1 MYMRTSG
8 GKMVENRRLFSLI
21 NLVFLAL
28 MVLYSMPSVALTQEL
43 RSETTPVKPVRNTQ
57 SGRINV
63 TFINPGISNPNDP
76 TGAFWFTVSKFMK
89 AAAEQLNIN
98 LEILYAERDHIRMQ
112 QQARMVAARSTL
124 PDYLIVVNE
133 KLAADDMVK
142 VADRAGLKVFVMF
155 NSFFGVQAKQMGKPR
170 SKYKNWIGSLVPDFK
185 VGGYQIAR
193 WTIDKAI
200 EAGATKNGHLL
211 IFAIT
216 GDAVTQSAVQRV
228 SGLQQ
233 AVAEYPNVQ
242 LQQVFNGEWRQDIAR
257 QQTEIALR
265 RYPKTGAIWAAND
278 PIALGAI
285 EGAEEATRHPGKDI
299 FIGGLNWDPPALEKI
314 KEGTL
319 EVSVGGHFMIGGW
332 TLVLLY
338 DYHQGRDF
346 IAEGVQLKRPMFGVL
361 YKKNIDAFL
370 SKFGD
375 RNWSKID
382 FRRFSKT
389 YHPDIKE
396 YDFSPE
402 SVIYQ

>member
-1 MYMRTSG
+1 MYMKTIG

-21 NLVFLAL
+21 NLGFLVL
-28 MVLYSMPSVALTQEL
+28 VVLYSMPSVALTQEL

-155 NSFFGVQAKQMGKPR
+155 NSFFGMQAKQMGKPR
-170 SKYKNWIGSLVPDFK
+170 GKYKNWIGSLVPDFK

-200 EAGATKNGHLL
+200 EAGSKRDPELWLDMIYLL
-211 IFAIT
+211 RDKI
-216 GDAVTQSAVQRV
+216 SRP
-228 SGLQQ
+228 L
-233 AVAEYPNVQ
+233 YPFFICF
-242 LQQVFNGEWRQDIAR
+242 LEF
-257 QQTEIALR
+257 
-265 RYPKTGAIWAAND
+265 YC
-278 PIALGAI
+278 
-285 EGAEEATRHPGKDI
+285 I
-299 FIGGLNWDPPALEKI
+299 FI
-314 KEGTL
+314 
-319 EVSVGGHFMIGGW
+319 S
-332 TLVLLY
+332 
-338 DYHQGRDF
+338 Q
-346 IAEGVQLKRPMFGVL
+346 
-361 YKKNIDAFL
+361 
-370 SKFGD
+370 
-375 RNWSKID
+375 
-382 FRRFSKT
+382 
-389 YHPDIKE
+389 
-396 YDFSPE
+396 
-402 SVIYQ
+402 